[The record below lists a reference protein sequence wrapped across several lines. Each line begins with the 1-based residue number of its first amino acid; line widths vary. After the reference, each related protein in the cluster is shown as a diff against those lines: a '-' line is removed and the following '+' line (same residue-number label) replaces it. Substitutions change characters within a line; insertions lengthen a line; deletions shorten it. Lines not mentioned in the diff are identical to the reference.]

1 MSAKQFLYEIYDIL
15 SKRIDKTIPDFVKN
29 NLNPN
34 FSIRQYQNEAF
45 SRFFDYYV
53 NYDEKEIP
61 IHLLFNMATWSGKTL
76 IMAWLILYLYNQWYR
91 NFLFFVNSNN
101 IIDKT
106 KDNFLKTNSSKYLFN
121 QNISF
126 DWKIVNI
133 QQVDNFEWANKDNI
147 NICFTTIQK
156 LHSDLTTDRENSIT
170 LDDFKKEKIVLI
182 SDEAHHTQ
190 ASTKK
195 KNTESLFEE
204 PSFENTVVKILNQN
218 LENILLEFTATLDY
232 KDKNIV
238 EKYLNKVLYRY
249 DLRDFRNA
257 GYSKDIELLKSNFEK
272 KDRIIQAIILNQYR
286 QEVAESHNIFLK
298 PVILFKAN
306 QTIEESKQNQKEFN
320 EIIENLSD
328 EDIDR
333 IKEKTEVEIIKK
345 AFEFFEKHN
354 ISNQILIQKL
364 KINFDPTKC
373 INVNEADLE
382 KKTINKNDE
391 QEVKQQWEILNS
403 LEDKNNKIRAIFAVN
418 KLNEWRDVLN
428 LFDIVRL
435 YDTRSVDHATPWERN
450 KVQKQT
456 MSEAQLI
463 WRWARY
469 RQFQSDLSQE
479 KDKRKFDSD
488 TTNELRI
495 LEQLHYHSLYSSSYI
510 SELKAAL
517 IESWLMDD
525 NTVECNLNL
534 KDSFKQTSLFETWV
548 VYLNEKKEKSYD
560 KINSF
565 SDLWVA
571 QKNIEYAVSSW
582 AWATTNAF
590 SLEMQDNWKQ
600 TSKDISLENID
611 YSIIQN
617 ALAKY
622 EYFDFSNLKKVF
634 PNLKNMKEFITSK
647 DYLACLSITFAWI
660 NQDLNEISR
669 KEQFNAVK
677 KLLET
682 IEKEMKSH
690 TFIYE
695 WTSEFKPHKI
705 KDIFTDQVLNID
717 KNSERVKWDED
728 YLKDKERYAFNA
740 NFWTSEEKNFVR
752 LMDRKIEEIKDKYEN
767 IYVIR
772 NEKKAKL
779 YNFEDWAVFEPD
791 FIMYLTKKD
800 WEKLAYQLFLEPK
813 WEWFAPKDQWK
824 EDFLNDIKS
833 RMITENLWENDKIR
847 ITGVKFY
854 MSSKENEFVEDFED
868 VIKLEK

>member
-1 MSAKQFLYEIYDIL
+1 MKQFLYDEYDIL

-29 NLNPN
+29 NLNPK

-53 NYDEKEIP
+53 NYDEKEFP
-61 IHLLFNMATWSGKTL
+61 IHLLLNMATWSGKTL

-133 QQVDNFEWANKDNI
+133 QQVDNFEWVNKDNI

-156 LHSDLTTDRENSIT
+156 LHSDLTTDRENFIT

-182 SDEAHHTQ
+182 SDEAHHSQ

-195 KNTESLFEE
+195 KNKERLIEE
-204 PSFENTVVKILNQN
+204 PSFENTVEKILNQN

-232 KDKNIV
+232 TDKNIV

-249 DLRDFRNA
+249 DLKDFRNA
-257 GYSKDIELLKSNFEK
+257 WYSKDIELLKSNFEK

-286 QEVAESHNIFLK
+286 QEVAECHNIFLK

-306 QTIEESKQNQKEFN
+306 KTIEESKENQREFN
-320 EIIENLSD
+320 EIIENLSN
-328 EDIDR
+328 EDIEK
-333 IKEKTEVEIIKK
+333 IKNKTEVDIVKK
-345 AFEFFEKHN
+345 AFEFFKKYN
-354 ISNQILIQKL
+354 ISNQNLIQKL
-364 KINFDPTKC
+364 KTNFDPTKC
-373 INVNEADLE
+373 INVNESDLE
-382 KKTINKNDE
+382 KKSINKNDE
-391 QEVKQQWEILNS
+391 QEVKQQSELLNS

-435 YDTRSVDHATPWERN
+435 YDTRSVDHATPWEKN

-456 MSEAQLI
+456 MAEAQLI

-469 RQFQSDLSQE
+469 WQFQNDLSQE

-517 IESWLMDD
+517 IKTWLMDE
-525 NTVECNLNL
+525 NTIECNLNL
-534 KDSFKQTSLFETWV
+534 KDSFKQTSLFENWV

-560 KINSF
+560 EINSF

-571 QKNIEYAVSSW
+571 KKNIEYSLSSW
-582 AWATTNAF
+582 AWSTTNAF
-590 SLEMQDNWKQ
+590 NLEMWENWRQ
-600 TSKDISLENID
+600 SSKDISLKNID
-611 YSIIQN
+611 YSIVQN

-622 EYFDFSNLKKVF
+622 EYFDFCNLKKIF
-634 PNLKNMKEFITSK
+634 PNLKSMKEFITSEN
-647 DYLACLSITFAWI
+647 YLACLSITFVWI

-669 KEQFNAVK
+669 QEQFNAVK
-677 KLLET
+677 KLLES

-695 WTSEFKPHKI
+695 WTTEFKPHNI
-705 KDIFTDQVLNID
+705 KDIFTNQVLNID
-717 KNSERVKWDED
+717 KNSERAKWDEEF
-728 YLKDKERYAFNA
+728 LKDKERYAFNA
-740 NFWTSEEKNFVR
+740 NFWTSEEKSFVR
-752 LMDRKIEEIKDKYEN
+752 LMDRKIEEIKDRYEN

-779 YNFEDWAVFEPD
+779 YNFEDWQVFEPD
-791 FIMYLTKKD
+791 FIMYLTQKN
-800 WEKLAYQLFLEPK
+800 WENLAYQLFLEPK
-813 WEWFAPKDQWK
+813 WEWFAPKDQRK

-833 RMITENLWENDKIR
+833 RMITETLWENDKMR

-854 MSSKENEFVEDFED
+854 MSSRENEFVEDFEKT
-868 VIKLEK
+868 IE